1 MRAAVL
7 FGAVLLLGASAGTA
21 EADARSR
28 GGGTLHE
35 GGAGRGG
42 GGGGR
47 GGRGSTPVA
56 WVIESDEYVEL
67 LRQKVTTPWD
77 LKACGD
83 NGVRCHTT
91 DPDSSDVTAVIGR
104 PGRPGKDALS
114 ALPALQL
121 VQAASW
127 MYTTPEEVP
136 LRAAIANADTY
147 PDCSAIGVESPN
159 CQLSLEALSE
169 FCIAATFEWLYKMR
183 AKSAT
188 MLACAWEA
196 DAPARCPS
204 ASVLTNHTR
213 FSDLTVGVLGY
224 GKIGELVAAKAA
236 ALGAT
241 VVATTLPQYVVDP
254 PPSPL
259 KWLSSDN
266 DALFR
271 ESDVI
276 VETLAGGRNV
286 VNATAFSLMK
296 ETSMLVGVGSD
307 DSINY
312 SALYDSLVE
321 HPSRFAVVDSWQ
333 HGCWHSMNASCGPPL
348 GAPNFPSPPELA
360 RLPNVLPLP
369 GMAMRSAKWWTAT
382 IEEVASNLDAHVHN
396 TPYNHLV
403 RNGSTSGSG
412 CETALEAACSVAK
425 KASIGNCFNCVSSPH
440 TVQKLEEAHCTQPEI
455 QQFCSKASV

>member
-1 MRAAVL
+1 MRAAGFL
-7 FGAVLLLGASAGTA
+7 WAMLLLPGARCA
-21 EADARSR
+21 EADAQSR
-28 GGGTLHE
+28 GGGKLRN
-35 GGAGRGG
+35 AYRGG
-42 GGGGR
+42 RGGGGR
-47 GGRGSTPVA
+47 GGAPVA

-67 LRQKVTTPWD
+67 LRQKVTTAWEI
-77 LKACGD
+77 KACGD
-83 NGVRCHTT
+83 NGLRCRIT
-91 DPDSSDVTAVIGR
+91 DVDSSEVKAVVGR
-104 PGRPGKDALS
+104 PGVPGTEALA
-114 ALPALQL
+114 ALPALEL

-127 MYTTPEEVP
+127 MYTTPAEVP

-147 PDCSAIGVESPN
+147 PDCSAIGVDSPN

-183 AKSAT
+183 AKSDT
-188 MLACAWEA
+188 MLSCAWAA
-196 DAPARCPS
+196 DAPAQCPS
-204 ASVLTNHTR
+204 ASKLTNHTR
-213 FSDLTVGVLGY
+213 FAELTVGVLGY

-241 VVATTLPQYVVDP
+241 VVATTLPQHVIHP
-254 PPSPL
+254 APSPL

-276 VETLAGGRNV
+276 VETLAGGRDV

-312 SALYDSLVE
+312 SALYDSLVA

-348 GAPNFPSPPELA
+348 GAPNFPSTPELA

-369 GMAMRSAKWWTAT
+369 GMAMRSATWWMAT
-382 IEEVASNLDAHVHN
+382 IAEVASNLDALVHN

-403 RNGSTSGSG
+403 RNSSTAASG
-412 CETALEAACSVAK
+412 CEIALESTCGVAK
-425 KASIGNCFNCVSSPH
+425 KASLGNCFNCISAPH
-440 TVQKLEEAHCTQPEI
+440 TVQKLEVAHCMQSEI
-455 QQFCSKASV
+455 QQFCK